1 MAVDVL
7 LVSTYELGHQPL
19 GLAAPLA
26 HLHAAG
32 ISARAIDAAVEP
44 LPDAALAAA
53 DVVAISV
60 PMHTALRLAV
70 PVAARVRRLNPR
82 AHICFYGLYAALNA
96 AYLLRTCA
104 DSVIGGEV
112 EEPLVRLVR
121 RLAGSAGPDE
131 RVITFLGRPA
141 YLPPHRDG
149 LPPLSRYA
157 HLVHGER
164 LALAGCVEASRGCAH
179 HCRHCPIP
187 PVYGGRLRVIPVDVV
202 LADAHR
208 LAALG
213 ATHLT
218 FADPDF
224 FNGVR
229 HSMAVLRALHAALPH
244 LTFDLTVKIE
254 HLIEHQALLP
264 ELRDLGCLFIVSAV
278 ESLSDAVLAA
288 LDKGHTAADVVT
300 ALALTRRAGIRLRPS
315 LLPFTPWAT
324 LDDYCTLLE
333 FVAVNDLVADIDPVQ
348 YAIRLLVPPGSSL
361 LDTPAMQPYLGPLEE
376 EVFAYRWR
384 HPDPRMDALAGEVAA
399 LVEDAARRHEA
410 PERTFAAIR
419 ALAREAGGRPRGR
432 VPRVGVPALP
442 GPSPRLTEPW
452 FC

>member
-1 MAVDVL
+1 MNVL

-26 HLHAAG
+26 HLHTAG
-32 ISARAIDAAVEP
+32 IAARAVDAAVEP
-44 LPDAALAAA
+44 LPDAALATAE
-53 DVVAISV
+53 VVAISV

-70 PVAARVRRLNPR
+70 PVAARARRLNPR

-96 AYLLRTCA
+96 AYLLRTWA

-112 EEPLVRLVR
+112 EGPLVQLVQ
-121 RLAGSAGPDE
+121 RLARGEAPE
-131 RVITFLGRPA
+131 ARAATFVGRPT
-141 YLPPHRDG
+141 YLPPRREG
-149 LPPLSRYA
+149 LPPLTRYA
-157 HLVHGER
+157 HLAHGER
-164 LALAGCVEASRGCAH
+164 LALAGCLEASRGCAH

-187 PVYGGRLRVIPVDVV
+187 PVYGGRLRVVPVDVV
-202 LADAHR
+202 LADAR
-208 LAALG
+208 QLAAMG

-224 FNGVR
+224 FNGV
-229 HSMAVLRALHAALPH
+229 HHAMTVLRALHAALPH
-244 LTFDLTVKIE
+244 VTFDVTIKVE
-254 HLIEHQALLP
+254 HLLEHQALLP

-278 ESLSDAVLAA
+278 ESLSDTVLSA

-300 ALALTRRAGIRLRPS
+300 ALVLTRRAGIWLRPS

-333 FVAVNDLVADIDPVQ
+333 FVAANDLVADLDPVQ

-361 LDTPAMQPYLGPLEE
+361 LGTPAMQPYLGPLEE
-376 EVFAYRWR
+376 GFAYTWR
-384 HPDPRMDALAGEVAA
+384 HPDPRMDALAREVAA
-399 LVEDAARRHEA
+399 LVEDAARRREA
-410 PERTFAAIR
+410 PERTFAAVCD
-419 ALAREAGGRPRGR
+419 LAREAGGRPRGR
-432 VPRVGVPALP
+432 MPRVPVPPLP

>member
-1 MAVDVL
+1 MDVL

-32 ISARAIDAAVEP
+32 IPARAVDAAVEP
-44 LPDAALAAA
+44 LPDAPLATA
-53 DVVAISV
+53 DVIAFSV

-70 PVAARVRRLNPR
+70 PVATRVRRLNPR

-121 RLAGSAGPDE
+121 RLARGAGPGDE
-131 RVITFLGRPA
+131 RAVTFLGRPA
-141 YLPPHRDG
+141 YLPPRRDG

-187 PVYGGRLRVIPVDVV
+187 PVYGGRLRIIPVDVV
-202 LADAHR
+202 LADAHQ

-229 HSMAVLRALHAALPH
+229 HAMAVLRALHAALPH
-244 LTFDLTVKIE
+244 LTVDVTVKIE

-264 ELRDLGCLFIVSAV
+264 ELRELGCRFIVSAV
-278 ESLSDAVLAA
+278 ESLSDAVLSA
-288 LDKGHTAADVVT
+288 LDKGHTAEDVVT

-324 LDDYCTLLE
+324 LDDYCFLLD
-333 FVAVNDLVADIDPVQ
+333 FVEANGLVEDIDPVQ
-348 YAIRLLVPPGSSL
+348 YAIRLLVPPGSRL
-361 LDTPAMQPYLGPLEE
+361 LGTPAMQPYLGPLAEE
-376 EVFAYRWR
+376 AFAYPWR
-384 HPDPRMDALAGEVAA
+384 HPDPRMDALARAVAA
-399 LVEDAARRHEA
+399 LVEDAARRHEEPA
-410 PERTFAAIR
+410 RTFAAVR
-419 ALAREAGGRPRGR
+419 ALAREAGGRSRRR
-432 VPRVGVPALP
+432 VPRVPVPPLP
-442 GPSPRLTEPW
+442 GPAPRLTEPW